1 MVMPIFAALG
11 AILVIILLDT
21 LLGIILSIRAG
32 TFNVRKLPQFL
43 ATNLLPF
50 GGALLLLGLAAC
62 IAGEY
67 STQLLALFYAAAAA
81 TAAKFIAEIK
91 DKTVQIFGE
100 IDVVVD
106 NYMDF
111 NDTLVNRI
119 REAIIEVMQKQS
131 TASK

>member
-119 REAIIEVMQKQS
+119 REAIIEVMQKQF